1 MGYPKDFIEMLNRC
15 KEQGYKPDFI
25 IGGGNPD
32 SKILFVG
39 KEPTDNAE
47 GYNNLRHYWENLAKG
62 EVDNWTRHRDQ
73 EEIYFKERGKE
84 LPNYWNKTQSLWSR
98 YQTLCD
104 YIFPEMERNRN
115 EIFDFEEFVFCSEM
129 NGSPSKRTNDAPK
142 DKIPERKEFFKDPY
156 FNRFRVVLLA
166 CGDYIKNTSD
176 KPEEREIDNIF
187 HVEFDER
194 FDFGKIWFT
203 THYNKPENTRLVIHT
218 RNLCSGIPNL
228 MLEKM
233 GKMIRTFLDSHP
245 E

>member
-1 MGYPKDFIEMLNRC
+1 MGYPNDFIELLNRC
-15 KEQGYKPDFI
+15 NVNGFDPSFI
-25 IGGGNPD
+25 IGSGNPD
-32 SKILFVG
+32 SKILFISKEPSGKAYGSNTLSHYMNNIKDGNTDKWTRYRKQEILEQG
-39 KEPTDNAE
+39 KEPS
-47 GYNNLRHYWENLAKG
+47 YWSYSQT
-62 EVDNWTRHRDQ
+62 V
-73 EEIYFKERGKE
+73 
-84 LPNYWNKTQSLWSR
+84 WSR

-104 YIFPEMERNRN
+104 YIFPEMARNRN

-187 HVEFDER
+187 HVEFDKR